1 MSFANPFF
9 LFGLIAA
16 AVPLLLHILK
26 SRNVRRLYFPS
37 LLFLRLVHRQKSFRL
52 KITQLLLLL
61 IRMSLVI
68 MVTMI
73 FAQPFFEYR
82 ALSSLNPR
90 PKSVIVVL
98 DNSGGMRAISRDG
111 VLDKLARE
119 KVGHILEGYA
129 KDDKA
134 LLVAVS
140 PTAKAIYE
148 GPVGEAPVADLPGA
162 TWATADWRR
171 ALEMVKDQVA
181 RNPGSEQ
188 HVHLVTGFRKA
199 IWDQKLID
207 ELPGDAR
214 VVLHPISL
222 TEYENWSVREL
233 WAQPP
238 TATQGEKVRVQA
250 RVTSQ
255 STLPHD
261 GVDVELMVDGK
272 SAGTRRVPPGA
283 VEETVQF
290 SIPTDSP
297 GVHQIELILPQDS
310 LPIDDR
316 RVAMLEVLPHRR
328 VMIVNGKKSLSED
341 QDEASYLTRVFGS
354 RERPAPGFA
363 PQEVLQLED
372 LGESWDAELMVIA
385 NLKTITKEWGEKL
398 LAWTRGGGVL
408 TVFAGDQVDPA
419 SWNPGFFE
427 GLGKL
432 KLARLVPVRSRWN
445 VASNLGPL
453 AQIFDTTYYNGISSE
468 QYFLLE
474 GVEGHTAAETPVT
487 LEDGTP
493 AVMLLP
499 HGRGTVAVVN
509 ASASNQTSNFPLFP
523 IFPVF
528 LSHLAQLSTSR
539 PVPVHVVGQRV
550 VFDLAGDEQDAV
562 LTVQGPEGSL
572 HSLQPERV
580 ETGFIAPFDATEVPG
595 VYLYTK
601 KTRGASHSERFV
613 VVPSQREF
621 DLQSHGRKELTE
633 LFPAAEISQEDAVS
647 QGPIR
652 RSGFN
657 ILDLLLLLTSL
668 LVFAEMAA
676 VWYLERL
683 IGPDEEGP

>member
-68 MVTMI
+68 LVTMI

-90 PKSVIVVL
+90 PKTVVVVL
-98 DNSGGMRAISRDG
+98 DNAGGMRAVSRLG
-111 VLDKLARE
+111 PLEKRARDR
-119 KVGHILEGYA
+119 VGRILEGYS

-134 LLVAVS
+134 LILVTS
-140 PTAKAIYE
+140 PTARAVYE
-148 GPVGEAPVADLPGA
+148 GPVAEAPVTDLPEA

-171 ALEMVKDQVA
+171 ALEMVKDHVA
-181 RNPGSEQ
+181 RSPGSEQ
-188 HVHLVTGFRKA
+188 HLHLVTSFRKGT
-199 IWDQKLID
+199 WDPKLVE
-207 ELPGDAR
+207 ELPAEAR
-214 VVLHPISL
+214 TVLHPMSL
-222 TEYENWSVREL
+222 EAYENWSVREL

-238 TATQGEKVRVQA
+238 IATQGEKVRVQA

-255 STLPHD
+255 STLPSD
-261 GVDVELMVDGK
+261 GVEVELMVDGK
-272 SAGTRRVPPGA
+272 SAGTRRLPAGA
-283 VEETVQF
+283 TEETVQF
-290 SIPTDSP
+290 ALPTETP
-297 GVHQIELILPQDS
+297 GVHQIELVLPKDT

-316 RVAMLEVLPHRR
+316 REAILEVLPHRR
-328 VMIVNGKKSLSED
+328 VMIVNGKKSLAD
-341 QDEASYLTRVFGS
+341 AQDEAAYITRVFGS
-354 RERPAPGFA
+354 RDRPAPGFA
-363 PQEVLQLED
+363 PQEALRIED
-372 LGESWDAELMVIA
+372 LGDYWDGELMVIA
-385 NLKTITKEWGEKL
+385 NLKTISKETGEKL
-398 LAWTRGGGVL
+398 SAWVRSGGVL
-408 TVFAGDQVDPA
+408 AVFLGDQVDPG
-419 SWNPGFFE
+419 SWNPGFME
-427 GLGKL
+427 KLGKIKLGKL
-432 KLARLVPVRSRWN
+432 VSVRSRWN

-453 AQIFDTTYYNGISSE
+453 AQIFDPSYFNGVSSE
-468 QYFLLE
+468 QYFLIE
-474 GVEGHTAAETPVT
+474 GAESHTAAEVPVT

-493 AVMLLP
+493 ALMMLP
-499 HGRGTVAVVN
+499 HGRGTVGLVN
-509 ASASNQTSNFPLFP
+509 ASASSQTSNFPLFP
-523 IFPVF
+523 IFPVV

-539 PVPVHVVGQRV
+539 PVPVQVVGQRV

-601 KTRGASHSERFV
+601 KTRGTSTSERFV

-621 DLQSHGRKELTE
+621 DLAAHSRKELGE
-633 LFPAAEISQEDAVS
+633 LFPGAEVSEEDAVT
-647 QGPIR
+647 QGPTR

-657 ILDLLLLLTSL
+657 ILDLLLVSTAL
-668 LVFAEMAA
+668 LVLCEMLL

-683 IGPDEEGP
+683 ILPDEEAP